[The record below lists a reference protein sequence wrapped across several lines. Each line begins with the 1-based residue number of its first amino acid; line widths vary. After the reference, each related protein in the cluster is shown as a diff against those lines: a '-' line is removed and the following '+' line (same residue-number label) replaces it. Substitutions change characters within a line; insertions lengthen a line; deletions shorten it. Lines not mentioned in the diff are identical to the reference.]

1 MPEIEFTSQAQIF
14 GFAAR
19 MCQWA
24 QVHLRTAILQN
35 DPRWIS
41 RAVIAL
47 HFPIRHTY
55 YANTRTLEGIMNAYL
70 SIARFLTTKNWKHI
84 LDAIKHLEFAE
95 REFWWMAA
103 QAPFKKLEPQ
113 PPQLGAFYPG
123 VWANLDRAL
132 MEYLPGVAAGW
143 LAVSIFYPLARGGK
157 FLQAI
162 RNRAA
167 IQKAVEDIYQQTGP
181 IIRREAPEL
190 WKLIQDLVRGIR
202 QPPR

>member
-24 QVHLRTAILQN
+24 QFHLRTAILQN

-70 SIARFLTTKNWKHI
+70 SIARFLTTRNWRHI
-84 LDAIKHLEFAE
+84 IDAIKHLELAE
-95 REFWWMAA
+95 REFWSMARH
-103 QAPFKKLEPQ
+103 APFQRMEPQ
-113 PPQLGAFYPG
+113 SPQLGAFYPG
-123 VWANLDRAL
+123 VWANMDRAL
-132 MEYLPGVAAGW
+132 MEYLPGIAAGW

-157 FLQAI
+157 LLQTI
-162 RNRAA
+162 RNSAA
-167 IQKAVEDIYQQTGP
+167 IQRAVEEIYQQTGP
-181 IIRREAPEL
+181 VIRREAPEL
-190 WKLIQDLVRGIR
+190 WRLIQDLVRSIR

>member
-14 GFAAR
+14 SFAAR

-24 QVHLRTAILQN
+24 QVHLRTAIMQN

-55 YANTRTLEGIMNAYL
+55 YANTRTLEAIMNTYL
-70 SIARFLTTKNWKHI
+70 SIGRFLTTRDWKHI
-84 LDAIKHLEFAE
+84 MDAIKNLEFAE
-95 REFWWMAA
+95 REFWWMST

-113 PPQLGAFYPG
+113 PPQLGAFYKG
-123 VWANLDRAL
+123 VWWNLDRAL
-132 MEYLPGVAAGW
+132 DRNLPGIAAGW

-157 FLQAI
+157 FLQLV

-167 IQKAVEDIYQQTGP
+167 IQQAVEQIYQQTGP
-181 IIRREAPEL
+181 VIRREAPEL
-190 WKLIQDLVRGIR
+190 WKLIQDLVRSIR
-202 QPPR
+202 QTPR

>member
-41 RAVIAL
+41 RAIIAL

-70 SIARFLTTKNWKHI
+70 SIARFLTTRDWKHI
-84 LDAIKHLEFAE
+84 LDAIKNLEFAE
-95 REFWWMAA
+95 REFWVMAR
-103 QAPFKKLEPQ
+103 QAPFQRMEPQ
-113 PPQLGAFYPG
+113 PPTLGAFYPG

-132 MEYLPGVAAGW
+132 MEYLPGIAVGW

-157 FLQAI
+157 FLQLV

-167 IQKAVEDIYQQTGP
+167 IQQAVEQIYQQTGP
-181 IIRREAPEL
+181 VIRREAPEL
-190 WKLIQDLVRGIR
+190 WRLIQDLVRSIR
-202 QPPR
+202 LPPR